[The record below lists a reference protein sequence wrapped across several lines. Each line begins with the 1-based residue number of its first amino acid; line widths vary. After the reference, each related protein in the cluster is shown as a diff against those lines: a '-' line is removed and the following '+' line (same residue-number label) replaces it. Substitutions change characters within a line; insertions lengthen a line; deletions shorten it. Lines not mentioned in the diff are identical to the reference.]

1 MVEGGASVR
10 RCPDCDTPMRYRD
23 SRPRIM
29 RRYGG
34 KKCRVLIHRM
44 YCPKCHKLH
53 NELPAQLTP
62 FKHYETRV
70 IEDVLDGVVEEDSKA
85 AENGPSEITMKRWR
99 SWFQKNTQRILGYI
113 RTARQRAGMSLSAS
127 ESEEP
132 LLERLRKAGQGW
144 GSVRSRPSYIAPAD
158 FWLRTAAEICT
169 CFVLLS
175 P

>member
-1 MVEGGASVR
+1 
-10 RCPDCDTPMRYRD
+10 
-23 SRPRIM
+23 M

-44 YCPKCHKLH
+44 YCPKCHKFH
-53 NELPAQLTP
+53 NELPAQLTT

-70 IEDVLDGVVEEDSKA
+70 IEDVLDGVVEEDSEA

-99 SWFQKNTQRILGYI
+99 SW
-113 RTARQRAGMSLSAS
+113 
-127 ESEEP
+127 
-132 LLERLRKAGQGW
+132 
-144 GSVRSRPSYIAPAD
+144 
-158 FWLRTAAEICT
+158 LRTAVKICT